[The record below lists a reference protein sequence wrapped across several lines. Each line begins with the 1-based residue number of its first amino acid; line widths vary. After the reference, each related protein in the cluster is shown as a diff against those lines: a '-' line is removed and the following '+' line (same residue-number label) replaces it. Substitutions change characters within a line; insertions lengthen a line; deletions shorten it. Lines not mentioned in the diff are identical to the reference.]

1 MSQHEDIAV
10 LRIELEEIEPL
21 IWRRVAVPAAM
32 NLKSLHDVIQAAM
45 GWFNYHLWEFEV
57 GDRAY
62 GVPDPDGI
70 DWGKR
75 TYKAQSLRL
84 SRLVESGVRA
94 FGYAYD
100 FGDDWHHR
108 VVVEAVETAEPDV
121 HYPWF
126 LGGERRCPPED
137 VGGVPGYYDFL
148 DAIAKPRS
156 RQGRSL
162 LDWYGGPYDPDDID
176 EEQIPITLKR
186 IASRWRPG
194 RAGGAAH

>member
-1 MSQHEDIAV
+1 MSRPDDIIV
-10 LRIELEEIEPL
+10 LRIELKEIEPL

-32 NLKSLHDVIQAAM
+32 TLKSLHDVIQAAM
-45 GWFNYHLWEFEV
+45 GWFNSHLWEFEA

-62 GVPDPDGI
+62 DVPDPDGI

-84 SRLVESGVRA
+84 SQLIGRGVRE
-94 FGYAYD
+94 FGYTYD
-100 FGDDWHHR
+100 FGDGWRHR
-108 VVVEAVETAEPDV
+108 IVVDAVQKAEPGV
-121 HYPWF
+121 LYPRF

-156 RQGRSL
+156 QEGRSL
-162 LDWYGGPYDPDDID
+162 LDWYGAPYDPDNIE
-176 EEQIPITLKR
+176 EEQIAITLKR
-186 IASRWRPG
+186 IAKRWRPG
-194 RAGGAAH
+194 KAATAR